1 MGRNNNKS
9 FFFDVETEK
18 QKSNNSSSGFFII
31 IIITVYL
38 MVFSLHWKLYDH
50 YRYRYLSF
58 FCFVSHTFF
67 ELITQVVFVIDHIYM
82 AKPHTHT
89 YTHIKDIS
97 SQRSNGMCFI
107 I

>member
-1 MGRNNNKS
+1 
-9 FFFDVETEK
+9 
-18 QKSNNSSSGFFII
+18 
-31 IIITVYL
+31 

-97 SQRSNGMCFI
+97 SQRSNGMCI
-107 I
+107 IIIIILKLHILPIRFVFFFCY